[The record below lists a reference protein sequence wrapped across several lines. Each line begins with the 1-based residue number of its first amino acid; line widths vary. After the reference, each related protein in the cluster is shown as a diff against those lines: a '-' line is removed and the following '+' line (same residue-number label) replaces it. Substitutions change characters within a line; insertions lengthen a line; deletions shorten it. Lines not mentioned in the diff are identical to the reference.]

1 MLAVEPRKARKALVG
16 SPQPRLSPP
25 TPARSDVP
33 ALVKAAAEM
42 GIELWP
48 WQREAAK
55 YLTAKGAKDRWLYR
69 EIAIIVARQNGKTE
83 LLLPLI
89 VSRLLDGA
97 RIMHTAQNRELPRL
111 VHRKLSRL
119 LQQHHAGKI
128 EAIRRGAGQEE
139 IWLTNGGH
147 YRIVAPNEDGAR
159 GSTNDL
165 VIVDELRQMTDHNF
179 IAAAKPTLAG
189 DGQII
194 YLSNAGHSTS
204 EVLNA
209 LRARGGSD
217 ERLAYLEWSAA
228 PERTPDDV
236 AGWLEANPAIGHKE
250 GHLEGLNDDYR
261 AHQLSGTMAIFE
273 TEQLCRWVAA
283 MDERLVTEQ
292 AWGAQTFGDVGR
304 PMRSFMAVKMD
315 ISGDRASAVVAWAD
329 GDAICVDVHDTKGS
343 PIDTDLL
350 GPDIVKIGREN
361 RVTETAFDPY
371 TDADLARHLLKARAI
386 NGREYAAASEKFVR
400 LVAERKLRIHDPDGI
415 VTEDLRWTV
424 RRSAAMG
431 SYMAV
436 QANDEHSNTAAIAMI
451 RAVWLA
457 SRPTPTTPARIH

>member
-1 MLAVEPRKARKALVG
+1 MLAAETRKASKPLVG
-16 SPQPRLSPP
+16 SPRPRIAPP

-33 ALVKAAAEM
+33 SLTKAASEL

-55 YLTAKGAKDRWLYR
+55 YLTAKGAGDRWLYR
-69 EIAIIVARQNGKTE
+69 EVAIIVARQNGKTE

-89 VSRLLDGA
+89 VSRLLEGD

-119 LQQHHAGKI
+119 LQQHHPQAI

-179 IAAAKPTLAG
+179 IAASKPTLAG
-189 DGQII
+189 DAQIV
-194 YLSNAGHSTS
+194 YLSNAGHSES

-209 LRARGGSD
+209 LRARAGVD

-236 AGWLEANPAIGHKE
+236 AGWLEANPAIGHKD
-250 GHLEGLNDDYR
+250 GHLEGLHDDYR
-261 AHQLSGTMAIFE
+261 ANLLSGTMAIFE

-292 AWGAQTFGDVGR
+292 AWAGQFFGDVGR
-304 PMRSFMAVKMD
+304 PMRAFMAVNMD
-315 ISGDRASAVVAWAD
+315 ITGDRASVVIAWAD
-329 GDAICVDVHDTKGS
+329 ADGICLDVHDTTGA
-343 PIDTDLL
+343 PIDTNLL
-350 GPDIVKIGREN
+350 GPDILKLAREN
-361 RVTETAFDPY
+361 RVMETAFDPY
-371 TDADLARHLLKARAI
+371 TDADLARHLLKARGI

-400 LVAERKLRIHDPDGI
+400 LVAEKKLRVHDPDG
-415 VTEDLRWTV
+415 VLTTDLAWTV
-424 RRSAAMG
+424 RRNAPMG

-436 QANDEHSNTAAIAMI
+436 RANDEHSNTAAQAAV
-451 RAVWLA
+451 RATWLA
-457 SRPTPTTPARIH
+457 SRPALPTPARIH